1 MLRRC
6 EISKLKVGDFNYQE
20 SMLRV
25 FGKVKGNDDVVVDL
39 NRNVAARDVG
49 ELEEVE
55 DDVDPPLTDIYRR
68 E

>member
-1 MLRRC
+1 
-6 EISKLKVGDFNYQE
+6 
-20 SMLRV
+20 MLRV